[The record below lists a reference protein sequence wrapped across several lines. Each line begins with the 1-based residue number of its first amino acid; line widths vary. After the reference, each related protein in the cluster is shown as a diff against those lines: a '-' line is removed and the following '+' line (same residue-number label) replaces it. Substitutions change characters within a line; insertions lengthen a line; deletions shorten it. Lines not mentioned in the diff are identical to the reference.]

1 MSDYMFMLE
10 SHLSPGQGR
19 ALAAIDQA
27 AREAGSPLFL
37 VGGAM
42 RDMLG
47 GFPITDLDF
56 AFQGNGLAL
65 ARRVAEVTGAR
76 ILHQDELR
84 KSAELVFPDGVT
96 AEIGMARSERY
107 AKPGARPQVEPAS
120 IHQDL
125 LRRDFTVN
133 SIALSLHPA
142 SRGLLVDPANGLGDL
157 HQKELRANSNTALF
171 DDPTRLLR
179 LVRFRI
185 RLGFTVESK
194 TQQQYEAA
202 RQAGVESLISPRSL
216 LAELRQIAREP
227 ALVVVV
233 AGLDKEKLLRLF
245 LPSLSGPKLNLGALA
260 KLQKA
265 RQLVPFGVPWA
276 ADTLALVTALL
287 TAKLPPKERSTF
299 ARRLEMSKPEAGAW
313 KKLEAAVRPLERK
326 LKAAKLQRPS
336 LVYEALRGVPGEQIL
351 LVYVVTKDR
360 LVHDRIR
367 NYLTKYLPAAQEI
380 TDKEVIAAGYEP
392 GSSRFEKVRQ
402 EMVAARLDGRIWRPE
417 AAAARS
423 RSGKPRSASPLRRG
437 LPALSARPVA

>member
-1 MSDYMFMLE
+1 
-10 SHLSPGQGR
+10 
-19 ALAAIDQA
+19 
-27 AREAGSPLFL
+27 
-37 VGGAM
+37 
-42 RDMLG
+42 
-47 GFPITDLDF
+47 
-56 AFQGNGLAL
+56 
-65 ARRVAEVTGAR
+65 
-76 ILHQDELR
+76 
-84 KSAELVFPDGVT
+84 
-96 AEIGMARSERY
+96 
-107 AKPGARPQVEPAS
+107 
-120 IHQDL
+120 
-125 LRRDFTVN
+125 
-133 SIALSLHPA
+133 
-142 SRGLLVDPANGLGDL
+142 
-157 HQKELRANSNTALF
+157 
-171 DDPTRLLR
+171 
-179 LVRFRI
+179 
-185 RLGFTVESK
+185 
-194 TQQQYEAA
+194 
-202 RQAGVESLISPRSL
+202 
-216 LAELRQIAREP
+216 
-227 ALVVVV
+227 
-233 AGLDKEKLLRLF
+233 
-245 LPSLSGPKLNLGALA
+245 LNLGALA